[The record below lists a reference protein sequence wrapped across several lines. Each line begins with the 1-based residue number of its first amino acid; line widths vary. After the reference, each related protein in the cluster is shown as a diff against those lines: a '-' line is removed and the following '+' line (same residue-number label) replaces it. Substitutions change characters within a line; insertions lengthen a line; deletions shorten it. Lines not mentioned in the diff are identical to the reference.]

1 MADLEEGVR
10 ENCFMPA
17 RIGVAEEVGSQVVQI
32 ETVII
37 RNKEKR
43 KVRFPHKC
51 SAPLFWIVLTGS
63 YIETNEC
70 AYECANESMNESM
83 NESVNE
89 HANKHAN
96 AAMNC

>member
-1 MADLEEGVR
+1 MSAW
-10 ENCFMPA
+10 
-17 RIGVAEEVGSQVVQI
+17 IGVAEEVGSQVVQI

-43 KVRFPHKC
+43 KVKVRFPHKC

-70 AYECANESMNESM
+70 ANESMNESM
-83 NESVNE
+83 NESSKE

>member
-1 MADLEEGVR
+1 
-10 ENCFMPA
+10 MPA

-70 AYECANESMNESM
+70 ANESMNES
-83 NESVNE
+83 SKE

>member
-1 MADLEEGVR
+1 MR
-10 ENCFMPA
+10 ENCFMSA
-17 RIGVAEEVGSQVVQI
+17 WIGVAEEVGSQVVQI

-70 AYECANESMNESM
+70 ANESMNES
-83 NESVNE
+83 SKE